1 MGLVL
6 ASMWTLARLKVQ
18 SREPP
23 AWVSAHRKGQQDAM
37 GTRRHLSNNKPRTAE
52 KGGQEGRAQAFPSL
66 PQPPAH
72 TPPPSQTQRYSPLY
86 IKAYHPHSLIS
97 LF

>member
-18 SREPP
+18 SWEPP

-37 GTRRHLSNNKPRTAE
+37 GTRRHLSNNKPRAAE
-52 KGGQEGRAQAFPSL
+52 KGGQEGRTQAFPSL